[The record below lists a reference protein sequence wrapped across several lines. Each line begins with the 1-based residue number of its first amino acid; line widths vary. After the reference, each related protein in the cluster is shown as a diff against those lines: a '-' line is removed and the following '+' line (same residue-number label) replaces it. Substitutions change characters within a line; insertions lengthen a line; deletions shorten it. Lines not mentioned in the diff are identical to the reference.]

1 MRPLLQLE
9 EPPQVDDVVLQ
20 FVSRPLDLLRPL
32 FQLALLLLP
41 HVGEDLPHLR
51 VVVQVLLLDQPP
63 EARAETLVERVA
75 AEVELLAAR
84 ILLTL
89 RHAVLD
95 ADLDAQVAVSVDRLE
110 RDSREVFVVSEEG
123 ELLCL
128 VPVKLE
134 ELVRLLLLVLD
145 RE

>member
-9 EPPQVDDVVLQ
+9 KPSQVDDVVLQ
-20 FVSRPLDLLRPL
+20 LVPRPLDRLRPL

-63 EARAETLVERVA
+63 EARAEALVERVA

-84 ILLTL
+84 ILLAR

-110 RDSREVFVVSEEG
+110 RDSREVLVVSEEG
-123 ELLCL
+123 ELFRL
-128 VPVKLE
+128 VSVELE